1 MTSPQTNMKFQVA
14 LKPKAEKELDKLPK
28 ADYYRILSAFSI
40 LSNNPFIGKK
50 MHGEFFDCYNYR
62 VWPYRIIYQIDKKQL
77 FVLVLKIGHRQGI
90 YK

>member
-1 MTSPQTNMKFQVA
+1 MISLQINMKFQVA
-14 LKPKAEKELDKLPK
+14 LKPRAEKELEKLPK

-50 MHGEFFDCYNYR
+50 MLGEYYGCYNYR
-62 VWPYRIIYQIDKKQL
+62 VWPYRVIYQIEKKQL
-77 FVLVLKIGHRQGI
+77 FVLVLQVGHRQGI